1 MGFTNS
7 SLATL
12 TMLSPNYTSGRN
24 GKTISRFTPHCVVGQ
39 ATAKRIGEIFQNRD
53 RDASCTYGIGLD
65 GTIILIVEEKNRSWC
80 TGGDKTVSGM
90 TGSKQDYEA
99 ITVEVA
105 SDNYHPYAFTSAAY
119 ESLVKLCVDCCKRN
133 GKTKTVWKGTAE
145 ATEAYAKNG
154 LKADEMLLTVHRW
167 YASKACPG
175 DWMFSRMQAFS
186 DEVNR
191 RLGAEPS
198 GDTLYRVQI
207 GAYRVK
213 ANAER
218 QLQKAKDAGFS
229 DAFIVEVKK
238 DPTPT
243 PEPQPDPIKVGDE
256 VWVKEGAYTYN
267 GNVKLADFV
276 YHRPHDV
283 MEISGDRV
291 VITYGGVVVAA
302 VKMTDLYKK

>member
-1 MGFTNS
+1 MGFSNS
-7 SLATL
+7 PLATM

-24 GKTISRFTPHCVVGQ
+24 GKTITRFTPHCVVGQ

-80 TGGDKTVSGM
+80 TGGDKNVDGR
-90 TGSKQDYEA
+90 TGSMNDYDA

-105 SDNYHPYAFTSAAY
+105 SDNYHPYAFTDKAY
-119 ESLVKLCVDCCKRN
+119 EALIKLCVDCCQRN
-133 GKTKTVWKGTAE
+133 GKDKVVWLGNASKS
-145 ATEAYAKNG
+145 EAYAKTMPSN
-154 LKADEMLLTVHRW
+154 EMLLTVHRW
-167 YASKACPG
+167 YASKSCPG
-175 DWMFSRMQAFS
+175 DWMYNRMADFAA
-186 DEVNR
+186 EVNK
-191 RLGAEPS
+191 RLGAQPEPS
-198 GDTLYRVQI
+198 NILYRVQI

-238 DPTPT
+238 DPEPK
-243 PEPQPDPIKVGDE
+243 PEPQPDPIKVGDV
-256 VWVKEGAYTYN
+256 VWVKEGAKTYD
-267 GNVKLADFV
+267 GSKYLADFV
-276 YHRPHDV
+276 YKRPHDV